1 MISFRG
7 KEVLEQF
14 SGQMDPE
21 ALFLVLGPVR
31 FTYDFPSWKGGS
43 GGVFWPDGPGGTF
56 PGFGSLSVHL

>member
-7 KEVLEQF
+7 KEVLGVF

-31 FTYDFPSWKGGS
+31 FAYDFLSWKRGS
-43 GGVFWPDGPGGTF
+43 GGVFWPDRSGGPF
-56 PGFGSLSVHL
+56 PGFGTRSVCL